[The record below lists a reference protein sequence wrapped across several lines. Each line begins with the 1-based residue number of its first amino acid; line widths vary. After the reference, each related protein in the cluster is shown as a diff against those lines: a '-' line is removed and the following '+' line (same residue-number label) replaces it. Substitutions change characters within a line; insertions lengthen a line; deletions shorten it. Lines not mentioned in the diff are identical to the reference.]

1 MTGRHVAAVVFDI
14 GGVLVDWNPR
24 HLFHQL
30 IADPEELEWFVTT
43 VVSAEWNHAMDAGRS
58 LDESIA
64 TLSIRFPQQRHLIE
78 AWRTRWPE
86 MLGDEIPG
94 TRAIAETL
102 QGSGMP
108 LYALTNWSAETWPY
122 GVGRFPFLGQLFDGI
137 VVSGREGVAK
147 PDPRIFRI
155 LIDRFDLDPVTTLY
169 IDDLPANVAVA
180 AGMGFVAHRF
190 TSAVDLARAL
200 ETVTQETSI

>member
-1 MTGRHVAAVVFDI
+1 LTGRHVAAVVFDI

-24 HLFHQL
+24 HLFDQL
-30 IADPEELEWFVTT
+30 IADPDDREWFVTT

-64 TLSIRFPQQRHLIE
+64 ALSGRFPQQRHLIE

-86 MLGDEIPG
+86 MLGDEVPG
-94 TRAIAETL
+94 TRAIAEAL
-102 QGSGMP
+102 KGSGMP
-108 LYALTNWSAETWPY
+108 LFALTNWSAETWPH
-122 GVGRFPFLGQLFDGI
+122 GVAKFPFLGEIFDGI
-137 VVSGREGVAK
+137 VVSGCEGVAK

-155 LIDRFDLDPVTTLY
+155 LIDRFDIDPGSTLY

-180 AGMGFVAHRF
+180 EDMGFITHRF
-190 TSAVDLARAL
+190 TSAADLGRAVAS
-200 ETVTQETSI
+200 VTP